1 MSSKG
6 NNFDEASSDCEMVR
20 MRRADGQ
27 SYREITEKTSVDI
40 VEILQHVLGGCEC
53 RVSAPP
59 QDARE
64 DEPWLSEFVVRSLYR
79 KKEMRFTQMS
89 KVLDCHPET
98 AKKYVD
104 KFDISPI
111 DSSNRTSSPQVNR
124 LLRKGAED
132 DDIKIQ

>member
-1 MSSKG
+1 MSSDTDS
-6 NNFDEASSDCEMVR
+6 FDEAFSECEQLR
-20 MRRADGQ
+20 IRRAEGQ
-27 SYREITEKTSVDI
+27 SYRTITEKTGVGL
-40 VEILQHVLGGCEC
+40 VKVLQHVLGGCNC
-53 RVSAPP
+53 PVSTPP
-59 QDARE
+59 RDARD

-79 KKEMRFTQMS
+79 EKEMRFTQMS